1 MATPTLTSAVE
12 RRATS
17 ARLAERAA
25 TQAART
31 SNTVAAQRVVAQY
44 QATNAGL
51 AQVAVASMLAEQ
63 AVESVPDAPLNLLGF
78 TTGAQM
84 LQQMIE
90 SAGNSGFDR
99 LVRSLVQDAGRA
111 AETVA
116 VAARPGVGWV
126 RKLNLPSC
134 SRCVVLAGRIYRY
147 SDGFERHPNDDC
159 STIAVAEGD
168 STFVEDPVDIARR
181 GLLRGLSK
189 ADMAAL
195 EGGADFNRVVNVR
208 RKAAG
213 LSESGRVLARAGK
226 LTPEGIFRLGSDR
239 NEVVSLLRRY
249 GYLM

>member
-1 MATPTLTSAVE
+1 MLTSSTE
-12 RRATS
+12 RQVTS

-31 SNTVAAQRVVAQY
+31 SNVVAAQRVVAQY

-63 AVESVPDAPLNLLGF
+63 AIDAAPDAPLNLLAF

-90 SAGNSGFDR
+90 AAGNSGFDR

-111 AETVA
+111 AETVS

-126 RKLNLPSC
+126 RQLNLPSC
-134 SRCVVLAGRIYRY
+134 SRCVVLAGRVYRY

-168 STFVEDPVDIARR
+168 STFVEDPIDIARR
-181 GLLRGLSK
+181 GLIRGISK
-189 ADMAAL
+189 ADLEAL
-195 EGGADFNRVVNVR
+195 EMGADFNRVVNVR

-213 LSESGRVLARAGK
+213 LTESGRVLTRAGK
-226 LTPEGIFRLGSDR
+226 LTPEGIFRIASDR
-239 NEVVSLLRRY
+239 NEVVSLMKRN
-249 GYLM
+249 GYLL